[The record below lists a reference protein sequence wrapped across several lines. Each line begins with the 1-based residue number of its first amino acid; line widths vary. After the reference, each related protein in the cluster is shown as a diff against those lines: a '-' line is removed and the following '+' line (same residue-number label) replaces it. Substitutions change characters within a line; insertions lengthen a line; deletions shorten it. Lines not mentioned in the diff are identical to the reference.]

1 MVLEITHDD
10 TRRPAEAA
18 EAEVRALTVTRDERK
33 AAAAAARSQGDTAHA
48 AVATLLDLV
57 EQAAAA
63 QRDLAA
69 AEARA
74 SATAQ
79 AVRSAGLADAAAN
92 TALEVARSRL
102 VQAEHN
108 RAQVPMLQQQAS
120 SADAE
125 AYALERQIVDLEAET
140 ADLEIEG
147 PYGTPLPGR
156 AVRLSQIRQLRIRAD
171 AARARAAAARAQLA
185 AIGDAEGAVQAADA
199 AVRQTTATA
208 GAAAT
213 RLADARREDAVA
225 AQMVAATRTRVVE
238 LQGSAGVVLRTQVAA
253 ADAEVARLDVQ
264 LADVATRLRNHV
276 PPRRPSIPDWKLPD
290 SWNPEPVE
298 DPVLDRLLEQQAALS
313 TQRTAAAARAA
324 DLRRRLDTMLGP
336 EAALPAASAEA
347 VAADAAVTAADA
359 ALRAADV
366 ALRAAVG
373 RHERAVAALERVTDV
388 RRVLATGGPT
398 GRDIARATAAI
409 EEWTQAARS
418 SRPRTPEEAAHHE
431 ALLRELGDASLS
443 VQVVAV
449 LGVAPAVPAVLLPVR
464 LETRYDRG
472 SNGGTDLVVRI
483 YPDEIAVDTHEPGL
497 TDDEVA
503 WGKRFWS
510 EQGRGDEE
518 GLAAWAGLAD
528 RFGAGRAAW
537 ITRATA
543 KGAGRPKSREASW
556 TRAAAVWA
564 LPDRWLVLAYRNG
577 ERVAWTAAEQPVRRP
592 LTVGPT
598 PGAKRNG
605 ASTDSGMR
613 WMVDLYE
620 AYAAGMAA
628 RLTGVGSDV
637 DRVVVIGIRPDAAGT
652 ADLTALLDA
661 HRFTHGLELLAHG
674 TATNATKDDPSGW
687 TSADPGHL
695 RSHAREHDTAGTGP
709 AGTDAAGTDAGDTA
723 GGRLAAALGIA
734 GSVLTRVEGAS
745 ARTDGLAAAMNA
757 ALWPTTW
764 GYVLG
769 ARLGLADALLAP
781 VRDHFAAWV
790 RARGPLPVLRVGRQ
804 PYGVLP
810 AVSLDR
816 WEPGAGE
823 EGLEVMADLL
833 ARLRTTWAAAGRMA
847 LEADDSGDGLLA
859 RTAGAASVRGR
870 GEFLVDRGGWFSRST
885 GFMDLTRDQIAR
897 ALDLEEQLLEVAGRS
912 LRHRVPRPIQTLHRP
927 APGQMGWPLAAGLH
941 LADPE
946 GGRAGTVPPE
956 YVDRLATAA
965 PTEIES
971 EPDHDQ
977 AQDTLLYLLLRQGRR
992 LGDTAGA
999 IGALRDVSADELAS
1013 LMLDTLDLASHRFD
1027 AWATS
1032 LATRRLFTVRWAAAA
1047 SGSAGA
1053 SGAATTSGRR
1063 GLVIGAYGWV
1073 EGPWPERRAT
1083 VVPKKERPEGEP
1095 AGLLVDELSTGYL
1108 HAPSVPQAVTGA
1120 VLRSAQLGR
1129 RTDAAD
1135 PLAIDLSS
1143 RRVRLATDLLDGVRQ
1158 GQPLSALLGYRLE
1171 RTLHDGGHHQL
1182 VSAFR
1187 AIAPLSAGDAATATV
1202 DGLTLVR
1209 ARRDGQL
1216 PFQTAAGRRSAPWNV
1231 AGAVAA
1237 AEAALAVLEDALDA
1251 VDDAT
1256 LAEAVHHTL
1265 QGNYQRAGANLV
1277 ARSRGD
1283 VPPPEL
1289 EFVRTPR
1296 TGVGLTHR
1304 LAVLTPA
1311 RKPGKGWVAARPRVK
1326 AEPRLA
1332 VWAEDLLGPATRV
1345 GLTVEAR
1352 AAATGE
1358 LVELPAALRQLRL
1371 SALGLAALDLLALAE
1386 QPAELDRLIA
1396 AHVLAPARRPAALP
1410 PDTVV
1415 RALPD
1420 APPAA
1425 GARLRLGDLL
1435 ALARAANR
1443 LLGAARPL
1451 DAADLALPG
1460 SKVPRG
1466 IDFEDLT
1473 RRARAA
1479 VKELQRVLGSLESAM
1494 GPQSEELAA
1503 VPRVARTPRCRTAL
1517 DAAWAAGV
1525 TGALPEPGDDTTEAG
1540 CTALARAAAAARTEL
1555 ARRIDTA
1562 TVCLAAADTAGA
1574 DTAGADVGGAERAR
1588 SLVKAFDAVFGASF
1602 TVLPVFRPADPAA
1615 LAAAI
1620 AATDTATADPGQ
1632 GPDAWFAK
1640 VARVREPL
1648 ASLEAVASAGELL
1661 GTGVRLDLRVG
1672 QLPAP
1677 DRGRQRWAG
1686 LPSDDASA
1694 HANRLSL
1701 VLAGGSALA
1710 TRGPAAA
1717 VLAGLLV
1724 DEWVESIP
1732 KSRETTA
1739 VSFHFEAP
1747 GAQAPQAILLA
1758 VPPRPD
1764 ATTWDITD
1772 LEATVLETIDLVHAR
1787 TADLADLDAYATAAP
1802 AGSQD
1807 AARLAAR
1814 RALLPAVAVPT
1825 RAAEQP
1831 HGLDPDRL
1839 LTLPPEYGVVT
1850 AELAPKI
1857 TGVSVAGTA
1866 AATPAT
1872 VEQGTGVAVTV
1883 TGDNLDG
1890 GEFLLHPP
1898 DGVSL
1903 VVTEASRTS
1912 ARISLIAGPD
1922 APAGSRKLHCR
1933 KPLGG
1938 EASADVLVTAR
1949 PRIDGVS
1956 PTLLTQYAASDTQ
1969 SVVLTGHHLAGATV
1983 TGHTRGPGLTVSVSA
1998 STDTSVTLSV
2008 IVPGNPQ
2015 PATSADWDPL
2025 DRGGPLKPPRRVPAK
2040 SYRQDSPLQVT
2051 LRTAARAG
2059 REPVDL
2065 TASLKLSELLWLT
2078 YE

>member
-10 TRRPAEAA
+10 ARRPVEAA

-33 AAAAAARSQGDTAHA
+33 AAAAAARSQASIAHA
-48 AVATLLDLV
+48 AVASLHSLV

-79 AVRSAGLADAAAN
+79 AVHSARLADAAAT
-92 TALEVARSRL
+92 TALGAARSRL
-102 VQAEHN
+102 TQAEQN
-108 RAQVPMLQQQAS
+108 RTQVPALQQQAAS
-120 SADAE
+120 GDAE
-125 AYALERQIVDLEAET
+125 AHSFEQQIADLEAEME
-140 ADLEIEG
+140 DFGLEG
-147 PYGTPLPGR
+147 PYGKPLPGR
-156 AVRLSQIRQLRIRAD
+156 ALRHSQIRALRTRAE

-185 AIGDAEGAVQAADA
+185 AIGDAEAAMQAAATGAEHATANADA
-199 AVRQTTATA
+199 A
-208 GAAAT
+208 AA
-213 RLADARREDAVA
+213 RLGDTQREDAAA
-225 AQMVAATRTRVVE
+225 AQVVATTRARVVE
-238 LQGSAGVVLRTQVAA
+238 LQGSAGAVLRTQVAA
-253 ADAEVARLDVQ
+253 ADAEVARLDAQ

-290 SWNPEPVE
+290 SWNPEPLE
-298 DPVLDRLLEQQAALS
+298 DPILDRLLEQQAGLS
-313 TQRTAAAARAA
+313 AQRAVAASRAA
-324 DLRRRLDTMLGP
+324 DLRRRLDTLLGP
-336 EAALPAASAEA
+336 EAALPGARAEA
-347 VAADAAVTAADA
+347 AAADAAVTAADA
-359 ALRAADV
+359 ALGEAET
-366 ALRAAVG
+366 ALRAANG
-373 RHERAVAALERVTDV
+373 RHERALAGLQRVSDV

-398 GRDIARATAAI
+398 GRDIAWASAAI
-409 EEWTQAARS
+409 EEWTQAAQS
-418 SRPRTPEEAAHHE
+418 SRTRTPEEGARRE

-464 LETRYDRG
+464 LETRYDKG
-472 SNGGTDLVVRI
+472 SSGGTDLVVRI

-510 EQGRGDEE
+510 EQARGDEE
-518 GLAAWAGLAD
+518 GLAAWAGLAE

-543 KGAGRPKSREASW
+543 KGTGRPKSREASW

-577 ERVAWTAAEQPVRRP
+577 ERVAWTVAEQPVRRP
-592 LTVGPT
+592 LAVGPT

-628 RLTGVGSDV
+628 RLTGVGTDV
-637 DRVVVIGIRPDAAGT
+637 DRVVVVGIRPDADGT

-661 HRFTHGLELLAHG
+661 HHFTDGLELLAHG
-674 TATNATKDDPSGW
+674 TSTNATKDDPSGW

-695 RSHAREHDTAGTGP
+695 RSHAREHGP
-709 AGTDAAGTDAGDTA
+709 ASSTGVNAGGSAGD
-723 GGRLAAALGIA
+723 RLAAALGIA
-734 GSVLTRVEGAS
+734 GSVLARAEGAS
-745 ARTDGLAAAMNA
+745 AHTDGLAAAMNA

-764 GYVLG
+764 GYTLG
-769 ARLGLADALLAP
+769 ARLGLADPLLAP

-833 ARLRTTWAAAGRMA
+833 ARLRTTWAAAGRAA
-847 LEADDSGDGLLA
+847 LAADDSADGLLA
-859 RTAGAASVRGR
+859 RTPGAADVRGR
-870 GEFLVDRGGWFSRST
+870 GEFLVERGGWFSRAT

-912 LRHRVPRPIQTLHRP
+912 LRHRVPSSVQTLHRP
-927 APGQMGWPLAAGLH
+927 AAGQVGWPLNPRLH
-941 LADPE
+941 LADPSR
-946 GGRAGTVPPE
+946 GRTGAMAPD
-956 YVDRLATAA
+956 YIDRLATAS
-965 PTEIES
+965 PTEIET
-971 EPDHDQ
+971 EPDHD
-977 AQDTLLYLLLRQGRR
+977 AADDTLLYLLLRQGRR

-999 IGALRDVSADELAS
+999 IGALRDLSADELAR

-1032 LATRRLFTVRWAAAA
+1032 LATRRLFTLRGTTGLDRSRGTGVGTATKI
-1047 SGSAGA
+1047 GKAGVA
-1053 SGAATTSGRR
+1053 RDGGQA

-1073 EGPWPERRAT
+1073 EGPWPERRGT

-1129 RTDAAD
+1129 RTDDAD

-1187 AIAPLSAGDAATATV
+1187 DIAPLSGGGAGTATV
-1202 DGLTLVR
+1202 DGLALVR
-1209 ARRDGQL
+1209 AGRDGKL
-1216 PFQTAAGRRSAPWNV
+1216 PFQTAAGRRSAPWSA

-1237 AEAALAVLEDALDA
+1237 AEGALAVLDDALDA

-1304 LAVLTPA
+1304 VAVLTPA
-1311 RKPGKGWVAARPRVK
+1311 RKPGKGWSAARPRAK
-1326 AEPRLA
+1326 AEPRLT
-1332 VWAEDLLGPATRV
+1332 VWAEDLLGPAARV

-1352 AAATGE
+1352 DAATGE

-1386 QPAELDRLIA
+1386 QPAELDRLVA
-1396 AHVLAPARRPAALP
+1396 AHVLAPARRPMSLP
-1410 PDTVV
+1410 ADTVV

-1420 APPAA
+1420 APLLD
-1425 GARLRLGDLL
+1425 GARLGLGDLL

-1460 SKVPRG
+1460 SGVSRG
-1466 IDFEDLT
+1466 IDLDELT

-1479 VKELQRVLGSLESAM
+1479 VKELERVLGSIGSAM

-1503 VPRVARTPRCRTAL
+1503 VPRVARPPRCRTAL
-1517 DAAWAAGV
+1517 EAAWAAGV
-1525 TGALPEPGDDTTEAG
+1525 TGALPEPGDDTTDAG
-1540 CTALARAAAAARTEL
+1540 RMALARAAAAARTEL
-1555 ARRIDTA
+1555 ARRIETA
-1562 TVCLAAADTAGA
+1562 TACLTAADAAVADGAGA
-1574 DTAGADVGGAERAR
+1574 DRAG
-1588 SLVKAFDAVFGASF
+1588 SLVKAFEAVFGASF
-1602 TVLPVFRPADPAA
+1602 TVLPVFRPADPTS
-1615 LAAAI
+1615 LAAAV
-1620 AATDTATADPGQ
+1620 AATDTATDDPGQ

-1661 GTGVRLDLRVG
+1661 GTGVRLNIAVG
-1672 QLPAP
+1672 QLPVP
-1677 DRGRQRWAG
+1677 ERGRQRWAG
-1686 LPSDDASA
+1686 LPSDDAA
-1694 HANRLSL
+1694 TQANRLSI
-1701 VLAGGSALA
+1701 VLAAGPAPA
-1710 TRGPAAA
+1710 TRGPAAT
-1717 VLAGLLV
+1717 VLAGFLV

-1732 KSRETTA
+1732 KPRETTA
-1739 VSFHFEAP
+1739 VSFHYEAP

-1764 ATTWDITD
+1764 ATAWDITD
-1772 LEATVLETIDLVHAR
+1772 LEATVLETIDLVQAR
-1787 TADLADLDAYATAAP
+1787 TADLADLDAYAAAAP
-1802 AGSQD
+1802 KGSQD

-1825 RAAEQP
+1825 RAVEQP

-1839 LTLPPEYGVVT
+1839 LALPPEYGVVT
-1850 AELAPKI
+1850 AESAPKI
-1857 TGVSVAGTA
+1857 TGVSVAGATA
-1866 AATPAT
+1866 TTPAT
-1872 VEQGTGVAVTV
+1872 LVQGTTVSVTV

-1890 GEFLLHPP
+1890 GEFLVNPP
-1898 DGVSL
+1898 DGMSL
-1903 VVTEASRTS
+1903 VVTESGRTS
-1912 ARISLIAGPD
+1912 ARISLVAGPD
-1922 APAGSRKLHCR
+1922 APVGPRKLHCR
-1933 KPLGG
+1933 KTLGG
-1938 EASADVLVTAR
+1938 EASGDVLVTPR

-1956 PTLLTQYAASDTQ
+1956 PTLLTQHEATETQ
-1969 SVVLTGHHLAGATV
+1969 SIVLTGHHLAGATV
-1983 TGHTRGPGLTVSVSA
+1983 TGHTGGPGITVWVTA
-1998 STDTSVTLSV
+1998 STDTSVTLRC
-2008 IVPGNPQ
+2008 IVPGSPQ
-2015 PATSADWDPL
+2015 PATSSDWDPL

-2040 SYRQDSPLQVT
+2040 SYRDDTSVQVT

-2059 REPVDL
+2059 HEAVDL

-2078 YE
+2078 YD

>member
-10 TRRPAEAA
+10 ARRPVEAA

-33 AAAAAARSQGDTAHA
+33 AAATAARSQAGIAHA
-48 AVATLLDLV
+48 AVASLLGLV

-79 AVRSAGLADAAAN
+79 AVHSARLADASATAALD
-92 TALEVARSRL
+92 AGRSRL
-102 VQAEHN
+102 AQAEQN
-108 RAQVPMLQQQAS
+108 RTQVPALQQQAAS
-120 SADAE
+120 GDAE
-125 AYALERQIVDLEAET
+125 AHSLEQQIADLEAEME
-140 ADLEIEG
+140 DFGIEG
-147 PYGTPLPGR
+147 PYGKPLPGR
-156 AVRLSQIRQLRIRAD
+156 ALRLSQIRALRTRAE

-185 AIGDAEGAVQAADA
+185 AIGDPEA
-199 AVRQTTATA
+199 AVRAAAAEVQQATATA
-208 GAAAT
+208 GAAAA
-213 RLADARREDAVA
+213 RLGDTQREDAAA
-225 AQMVAATRTRVVE
+225 AQVVATTRARVVE
-238 LQGSAGVVLRTQVAA
+238 LQGSAGAVLRTQVAA
-253 ADAEVARLDVQ
+253 ADAEVARLDAQ

-290 SWNPEPVE
+290 SWNPEPLE
-298 DPVLDRLLEQQAALS
+298 DPVLDRLLVQQAGLS
-313 TQRTAAAARAA
+313 AQRTAAASRAA
-324 DLRRRLDTMLGP
+324 DLRRRLDTLLGP
-336 EAALPAASAEA
+336 EAALPGARAEA
-347 VAADAAVTAADA
+347 AAADAAVTAADA
-359 ALRAADV
+359 ALSEAEA
-366 ALRAAVG
+366 ALRAANG
-373 RHERAVAALERVTDV
+373 RHERALAALERVSDV

-418 SRPRTPEEAAHHE
+418 SRTRTPEEGAHRE

-443 VQVVAV
+443 VQVVGV

-464 LETRYDRG
+464 LETRYDKG
-472 SNGGTDLVVRI
+472 SSGGTDLVVRI

-510 EQGRGDEE
+510 EQARGDEE

-564 LPDRWLVLAYRNG
+564 LPDRWLVLAYRDG
-577 ERVAWTAAEQPVRRP
+577 ERVAWTVAEQPVRRP
-592 LTVGPT
+592 LAVGPT

-628 RLTGVGSDV
+628 RLTGVGTDV
-637 DRVVVIGIRPDAAGT
+637 DRVVVVGIRPDADGT

-661 HRFTHGLELLAHG
+661 HHFTDGLELLAHG
-674 TATNATKDDPSGW
+674 TSTNATKDDPSGW

-695 RSHAREHDTAGTGP
+695 RSHAREHGP
-709 AGTDAAGTDAGDTA
+709 ASSTGGNAGGSAGGSAGD
-723 GGRLAAALGIA
+723 RLAAALGIA
-734 GSVLTRVEGAS
+734 GSVLARAEGAS
-745 ARTDGLAAAMNA
+745 AHTDGLAAAMNA

-764 GYVLG
+764 GYALG
-769 ARLGLADALLAP
+769 ARLGLADPLLAP

-816 WEPGAGE
+816 WEPAAGE

-833 ARLRTTWAAAGRMA
+833 ARLRTTWAAAGRAA
-847 LEADDSGDGLLA
+847 LAADDSGDGLLA
-859 RTAGAASVRGR
+859 RTPGAASVRGR
-870 GEFLVDRGGWFSRST
+870 GEFLVDRGGWFSRAT
-885 GFMDLTRDQIAR
+885 GFMDLTRDQIAH
-897 ALDLEEQLLEVAGRS
+897 ALDLEEQLLEVASRS
-912 LRHRVPRPIQTLHRP
+912 LRHRLPRPVQTLNRP
-927 APGQMGWPLAAGLH
+927 AAGQMGWPLSSRLH

-946 GGRAGTVPPE
+946 GGRTGTVPPH
-956 YVDRLATAA
+956 YVDWLATAS
-965 PTEIES
+965 PGEIET
-971 EPDHDQ
+971 EPDHDE
-977 AQDTLLYLLLRQGRR
+977 ADDTLLYLLLRQGRR
-992 LGDTAGA
+992 LGDTVGP
-999 IGALRDVSADELAS
+999 IGALRDVSADELAR

-1032 LATRRLFTVRWAAAA
+1032 LATRRLFTARGMRPVAGAGLA
-1047 SGSAGA
+1047 SSAGA
-1053 SGAATTSGRR
+1053 AGAGTTDSRA

-1129 RTDAAD
+1129 RTDDAD

-1171 RTLHDGGHHQL
+1171 RTLHDGGRHQL

-1187 AIAPLSAGDAATATV
+1187 DIAPLSGGGAATATV
-1202 DGLTLVR
+1202 DGLALVR
-1209 ARRDGQL
+1209 AGRDGKL
-1216 PFQTAAGRRSAPWNV
+1216 PFQTAAGRRRAPWNA

-1237 AEAALAVLEDALDA
+1237 AEGALAVLEDALDA

-1304 LAVLTPA
+1304 VAVLTPA
-1311 RKPGKGWVAARPRVK
+1311 RKPGKGWAAARPRVK
-1326 AEPRLA
+1326 AEPRLT

-1352 AAATGE
+1352 DAATGE

-1386 QPAELDRLIA
+1386 QPAELDRLVA
-1396 AHVLAPARRPAALP
+1396 AHVLAPARRPTSLP
-1410 PDTVV
+1410 ADTVL

-1420 APPAA
+1420 APPTA
-1425 GARLRLGDLL
+1425 GALLGLGDLL

-1451 DAADLALPG
+1451 DAADLAIPG
-1460 SKVPRG
+1460 SGVSRG
-1466 IDFEDLT
+1466 IDLDELT

-1479 VKELQRVLGSLESAM
+1479 VKELERVLGSIDSAM

-1503 VPRVARTPRCRTAL
+1503 VPRVAQPTRCRIAL
-1517 DAAWAAGV
+1517 EAAWAAGV
-1525 TGALPEPGDDTTEAG
+1525 TGALPEPGDDTTDAG
-1540 CTALARAAAAARTEL
+1540 RMALARAAAPTRTEL
-1555 ARRIDTA
+1555 VRRIESATA
-1562 TVCLAAADTAGA
+1562 CLASADGAEADRDGA
-1574 DTAGADVGGAERAR
+1574 DRAG
-1588 SLVKAFDAVFGASF
+1588 SLVKAFEAVFGASF

-1615 LAAAI
+1615 LAAAV
-1620 AATDTATADPGQ
+1620 AATDTATDDPGQ

-1661 GTGVRLDLRVG
+1661 GTGVRLNLAVG
-1672 QLPAP
+1672 QLPVP
-1677 DRGRQRWAG
+1677 DRGRQCWAG
-1686 LPSDDASA
+1686 LPSDDAA
-1694 HANRLSL
+1694 AQANRLSI
-1701 VLAGGSALA
+1701 VLAGGAAPA
-1710 TRGPAAA
+1710 TTGPAAA

-1732 KSRETTA
+1732 KPRETTA
-1739 VSFHFEAP
+1739 VSFHYEAP

-1764 ATTWDITD
+1764 ATAWDITD

-1787 TADLADLDAYATAAP
+1787 TADLADLDAYAAAAP
-1802 AGSQD
+1802 TGSQD
-1807 AARLAAR
+1807 ATRLAAR
-1814 RALLPAVAVPT
+1814 RTLLPAVAVPT
-1825 RAAEQP
+1825 RAVEQP

-1839 LTLPPEYGVVT
+1839 LALPPEYGVVT
-1850 AELAPKI
+1850 AESAPKI
-1857 TGVSVAGTA
+1857 TGVSVAGATTT
-1866 AATPAT
+1866 TPAT
-1872 VEQGTGVAVTV
+1872 LEQGTTVSVTV

-1890 GEFLLHPP
+1890 GEFLVNPP
-1898 DGVSL
+1898 DGISL
-1903 VVTEASRTS
+1903 VVTESGRTS
-1912 ARISLIAGPD
+1912 ARISLVAGPD
-1922 APAGSRKLHCR
+1922 APVGPRKLHCR

-1938 EASADVLVTAR
+1938 EASGDVLVTPR

-1956 PTLLTQYAASDTQ
+1956 PTLLTQHEATETQ
-1969 SVVLTGHHLAGATV
+1969 SIVLTGHHLAGATV
-1983 TGHTRGPGLTVSVSA
+1983 TGHTGGLGITVWVTA
-1998 STDTSVTLSV
+1998 STDTSVTLRF
-2008 IVPGNPQ
+2008 IVPGSPQ
-2015 PATSADWDPL
+2015 PATSSDWDPL

-2040 SYRQDSPLQVT
+2040 SYRDDTSLQVT

-2059 REPVDL
+2059 HEAVDL
-2065 TASLKLSELLWLT
+2065 TVSLKLSELLWLT
-2078 YE
+2078 YD